1 GAVGLRVLRE
11 SRGLTQQELAEAVA
25 QLAWSENQ
33 RAVGLNADM
42 ISKWERGLKL
52 PSRMYVRLL
61 SAFFGLGIPEFRMVL
76 GPPEPSTSTG
86 AAGVPSPLSHLDP
99 THGHDI
105 ARMVAEDAVR
115 RRSMLRL
122 MGLAPLSAVLSPT
135 TPAGEPAARTSA
147 SSLDALAQEYQ
158 RLYRLTDPEA
168 LLVAVTGHLRCISAQ
183 LADARDNPFRARL
196 LANLGE
202 VALLAGRLAFFDL
215 GDAHAA
221 RGHLT
226 AALEAARE
234 TGDGLL
240 AAVVLGHLGF
250 VAAAS
255 LSFNVAAD
263 YLAGA
268 AASATGTQAPPIL
281 SWVAA
286 VEAEINTRAGERD
299 RAWRALDRATDL
311 LGKPCDPAPLWFD
324 FYDAS
329 RIEGFKGDSY
339 QAFGRAEEARL
350 CLQRSLDSLP
360 AESTKQRSVVLTDL
374 ATVHLRDKEV
384 DQAYRTAGMAVDA
397 LRSAGYATGKGRLLS
412 FRKRLAGLGAE
423 REVRALDEQL
433 SLL

>member
-1 GAVGLRVLRE
+1 MRGCQYCRIRSRQGGIVRGVLVTMEPCGPVGLRVLRE

-76 GPPEPSTSTG
+76 GPPGPSTSTG

-105 ARMVAEDAVR
+105 ARMLAEDAVR

-135 TPAGEPAARTSA
+135 TPAGEPSARRTA

-158 RLYRLTDPEA
+158 RLYRVTEPEA

-183 LADARDNPFRARL
+183 LADARDNPLRARL

-240 AAVVLGHLGF
+240 AAVVLGHSSF

-255 LSFNVAAD
+255 LSLQRGGGLPGRRRCFGDRN
-263 YLAGA
+263 
-268 AASATGTQAPPIL
+268 SGTTHPLVGRGGRGGDQHQ
-281 SWVAA
+281 SRR
-286 VEAEINTRAGERD
+286 TR

-311 LGKPCDPAPLWFD
+311 PREAKRSRPA
-324 FYDAS
+324 
-329 RIEGFKGDSY
+329 
-339 QAFGRAEEARL
+339 
-350 CLQRSLDSLP
+350 
-360 AESTKQRSVVLTDL
+360 VV
-374 ATVHLRDKEV
+374 
-384 DQAYRTAGMAVDA
+384 
-397 LRSAGYATGKGRLLS
+397 RLL
-412 FRKRLAGLGAE
+412 RRLAA
-423 REVRALDEQL
+423 
-433 SLL
+433 